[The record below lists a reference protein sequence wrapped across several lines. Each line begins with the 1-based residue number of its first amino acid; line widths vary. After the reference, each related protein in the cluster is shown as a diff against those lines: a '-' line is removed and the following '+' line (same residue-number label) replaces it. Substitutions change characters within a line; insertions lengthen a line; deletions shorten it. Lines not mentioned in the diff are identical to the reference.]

1 MATVRDVISIV
12 EEIAP
17 LELGKSYCERY
28 GARDNSGLL
37 LGDEAK
43 PAFSVLVC
51 LDVTS
56 EVAAEAED
64 ANADMII
71 SHHPLIFDGIKSVT
85 KSSPLGRTLY
95 RLIKSDIAV
104 YCAHLNFDVAPNGV
118 AKILSDK
125 LDLAQCKAILSVGE
139 DAGLGRIGRLS
150 SPMPLREFYDLV
162 VEVLGD
168 SSAKLC
174 GDFYRQ
180 VSTVAVAPGSC
191 GGDMSLLEAVYEM
204 GADVLVTG
212 EIKHHVALA
221 AKELDV
227 ALIDGGH
234 HSTEYPAIR
243 VLVDMLSE
251 YAEKS
256 GLDIEFAE
264 SQTMTNPFGW

>member
-1 MATVRDVISIV
+1 MATVRDVMSIL

-17 LELGKSYCERY
+17 LELGRSYCAKY

-37 LGDEAK
+37 LGDETR
-43 PAFSVLVC
+43 PVFSVLVC
-51 LDVTS
+51 LDVTP
-56 EVAAEAED
+56 EVADEAED

-95 RLIKSDIAV
+95 RLIKSDISV
-104 YCAHLNFDVAPNGV
+104 YCAHLNLDVAPNGV
-118 AKILSDK
+118 AKILADKMGLSD
-125 LDLAQCKAILSVGE
+125 CKAILPVSE
-139 DAGLGRIGRLS
+139 DAGLGRIGKLAT
-150 SPMPLREFYDLV
+150 PMPLREFYDLA

-180 VSTVAVAPGSC
+180 IGVAAVAPGSC

-204 GADVLVTG
+204 GADVLLTG
-212 EIKHHVALA
+212 EIKHHVALC
-221 AKELDV
+221 AKELGIT
-227 ALIDGGH
+227 LIDGGH
-234 HSTEYPAIR
+234 HSTEYPAIP

-251 YAEKS
+251 YAEKR
-256 GLDIEFAE
+256 GLDIEFSE
-264 SQTMTNPFGW
+264 SQTKTNPFEW